1 MLDRDYTAATL
12 ERTAY
17 IAAQPAPAPA
27 APAAAPVS
35 WGCDERNFYQT
46 AQELATLRSQ
56 ASQGG
61 GDGPTFPVAAAATL
75 QPFTRALV
83 DMATDR
89 DFAQAARDLAATRS
103 ALMST
108 APLDRDYETAAK
120 DLTRLRRRMSTPPG
134 VPDVDRDYETAAK
147 DLARLRAGAAP
158 TFGFDRGFGQASS
171 ERAATVASSP
181 VRMEITQPEP
191 LPAADVEY
199 ASEDRCFAA
208 AERDLRAAK
217 ARPTAPLDRDFNVAQ
232 RELAEVRMSTPTMLS
247 TIDRDF
253 PAAAADLAQLRAA
266 VEVYGFDRS
275 FAKAA
280 TDYAATR
287 LLPLPEPMSIS
298 TSTEAIRTAAAAAV
312 AVAVCDSP
320 ADRDFGSAARDLSAM
335 HARAAGHHVCDGAN
349 DRSYAVAAPR
359 RSDKQRA
366 VDLQLVARAMADPF
380 GHRRSVTGIGQ
391 MMKKPTSRSK
401 RSAGYSSRA
410 HIPMVASHRQLG
422 RNAR

>member
-17 IAAQPAPAPA
+17 IATQPAPAPA

-75 QPFTRALV
+75 QQFTRALV

-89 DFAQAARDLAATRS
+89 DFAQAARDIAATRS

-108 APLDRDYETAAK
+108 APL
-120 DLTRLRRRMSTPPG
+120 
-134 VPDVDRDYETAAK
+134 DRDYETAAK